1 MNWTRKRTNPRRRRL
16 LIIGL
21 IFATFALATA
31 LLLFAM
37 NQDLN
42 HYYSL
47 EQVAAGQ
54 APRHQRG
61 IRVGGMV
68 ARDSFRRAG
77 ESLTVSFAITDFRNP
92 PLTVHYT
99 GILPDLFREGQG
111 VIVKGQLTEDGFQG
125 EEVLA
130 KHDENYQP
138 PELKGLEHPN
148 AQR

>member
-1 MNWTRKRTNPRRRRL
+1 MV
-16 LIIGL
+16 GL
-21 IFATFALATA
+21 IFGAFALATA

-47 EQVAAGQ
+47 EQVAKGQ
-54 APRHQRG
+54 APRNQRG

-68 ARDSFRRAG
+68 AKGSFRREG
-77 ESLTVSFAITDFRNP
+77 ESLAVAFAITDFRNP
-92 PLTVHYT
+92 PLTVHYQ

-111 VIVKGQLTEDGFQG
+111 VIVKGQLTDAGFQG

-138 PELKGLEHPN
+138 PELKGLEHPHV
-148 AQR
+148 QR